1 MGLSSGDGL
10 RRPGRQLGSC
20 SVLRGAPRRCLDT
33 GCGRL
38 HTLRASWLD
47 GGGEV
52 RAKSP
57 QHPHPEKD
65 QKPSQAPFSPAGFAI
80 PGLRLSCEPS
90 TLPTL
95 RPHPGPAG
103 EGGGGQGG
111 DPQGTS
117 QPPPLGR
124 PCHPPATP
132 SCLPMACGPGLG
144 QRVSWKQGPES
155 AALNLTRP
163 GVCGLGSGVQDQG
176 GPFGS
181 GRGTRPVS
189 QRLLVAVCTWGRGAG
204 PLPMGHNPARS
215 PQPRLTLLTPNAPPR
230 APSLGTG

>member
-1 MGLSSGDGL
+1 MASDGQGDSWDPARFSEGLPGDAWT
-10 RRPGRQLGSC
+10 LGAAAC
-20 SVLRGAPRRCLDT
+20 IHC
-33 GCGRL
+33 
-38 HTLRASWLD
+38 
-47 GGGEV
+47 
-52 RAKSP
+52 
-57 QHPHPEKD
+57 
-65 QKPSQAPFSPAGFAI
+65 
-80 PGLRLSCEPS
+80 
-90 TLPTL
+90 
-95 RPHPGPAG
+95 GPAG
-103 EGGGGQGG
+103 WMGEGKSEQRAPSTHTQKRTRNRHRRLFHQPVSQSQGSDYRANQAPSPPSG
-111 DPQGTS
+111 RTQAPLGKEGAGREGTPQGTS

-181 GRGTRPVS
+181 GRGTRPVL

-204 PLPMGHNPARS
+204 PLPMGRSPARS